1 MEKAYWNHEVAQ
13 RLNMGRSTL
22 RRWCLE
28 LEKQGYTFSKGE
40 QDSRAFLE
48 RDVLMLEKIK
58 QLQSQGQKLE
68 NAIKQAMSEQDQVPL
83 IPENTPRSLGSLD
96 IDLQREKEQLK
107 KELLEEI
114 KQELLSGEQRILQR
128 LDERDQMLMQYVREI
143 QETKKLIAAVQEK
156 KWWQFW
162 KS

>member
-13 RLNMGRSTL
+13 RLNMGKSTL

-40 QDSRAFLE
+40 QDSRAFLG

-58 QLQSQGQKLE
+58 QLQNQGQKLE
-68 NAIKQAMSEQDQVPL
+68 NAIKQAISEQEQVPP
-83 IPENTPRSLGSLD
+83 IPQNPPRSLDSTD
-96 IDLQREKEQLK
+96 IDLQREREQLK
-107 KELLEEI
+107 KELLEGI
-114 KQELLSGEQRILQR
+114 KQELLTSEQRIFQR
-128 LDERDQMLMQYVREI
+128 LEERDQVLMQHVREI
-143 QETKKLIAAVQEK
+143 QETKKLMAAVQEK